1 MENDKYY
8 LQRFVKAQQDSYSK
22 AYMELSQGNKQS
34 HWMWWTFPQIE
45 GLGMTATSHK
55 YSIKSLAE
63 AKAYLD
69 HPYLSRNL
77 HELCNILLNLNTNN
91 ATSVFGHPDDLKL
104 RSSMTLFSE
113 ADPSDTVFQK
123 VLDKFYA
130 GIKDER
136 TLELLR

>member
-1 MENDKYY
+1 MENDRYN
-8 LQRFVKAQQDSYSK
+8 LQRFVKAQQDTYSK

-45 GLGMTATSHK
+45 GLGITATSHK
-55 YSIKSLAE
+55 YSIKSLDE
-63 AKAYLD
+63 AKVYLD

-91 ATSVFGHPDDLKL
+91 STSVLGHPDDLKL

-113 ADPSDTVFQK
+113 ADPSDAIFK
-123 VLDKFYA
+123 KILDKFYA